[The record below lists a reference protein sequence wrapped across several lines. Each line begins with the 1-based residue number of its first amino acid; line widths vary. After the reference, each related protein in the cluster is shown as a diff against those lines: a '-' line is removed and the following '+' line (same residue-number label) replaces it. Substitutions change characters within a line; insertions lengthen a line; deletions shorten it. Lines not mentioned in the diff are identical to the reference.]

1 MKQRDVIVVLG
12 LSLGLF
18 AAALSSAQEPP
29 AVAVEQ
35 REIQKMELTV
45 GKSRVLDL
53 PVAIKRASLANPDV
67 ADTVVLSPTQI
78 YITGKASGVT
88 SLTLWNESGKMM
100 GVYDVVITPDL
111 TRLKENLHKAMPDE
125 KNILVMASHDSVT
138 LSGTASNS
146 ANLTRALGIAEAYAP
161 KKVINSMQV
170 GGVQQVM
177 LELRVAEMNREL
189 VRRLAINATA
199 MTPQGFGMTALNQ
212 LTTMLGGNSFAGM
225 TGGLLPGGISPP
237 GGLLA
242 PLSNTLNLSQQAT
255 SAVNG
260 AFQFQTGNI
269 TWSGFVDALH
279 QENIIKVLAK
289 PTLVA
294 LNGQEAAFLAGG
306 EFPIPVPQA
315 FGLITIQFK
324 KFGVGL
330 VFTPNIVDKKHI
342 SLSVAPEVSELD
354 FQNALRTQGFIVP
367 AITTRRATTTIE
379 LADGQSFAIGG
390 LLRDNVKESINKYPG
405 LGDIPILGA
414 LFRSTSYQ
422 KLETE
427 LVIIVTAHLVKPLDM
442 TGQTL
447 PTDYFEEPNDFEF
460 YLMGYAE
467 KGGFGGKPG
476 HKSSAAEVLS
486 NRVTRGRAMEGQ
498 VGHIVP

>member
-1 MKQRDVIVVLG
+1 MAMKQRDLILIVGFSVG
-12 LSLGLF
+12 LSTMGL
-18 AAALSSAQEPP
+18 SYAQE
-29 AVAVEQ
+29 ASTGAVEQ
-35 REIQKMELTV
+35 REIQKLELTA

-78 YITGKASGVT
+78 YLTGKTSGVT

-100 GVYDVVITPDL
+100 GVYDVVIMPDL
-111 TRLKENLHKAMPDE
+111 SRLKENLHKAMPDE
-125 KNILVMASHDSVT
+125 KNIMVLASHDNIT
-138 LSGTASNS
+138 LSGTASNAS
-146 ANLTRALGIAEAYAP
+146 NLTRAMGIAEAYAP

-177 LELRVAEMNREL
+177 LEVRVAEMNREL
-189 VRRLAINATA
+189 IRRLGINATA

-212 LTTMLGGNSFAGM
+212 LTSMLGGNSFAGVS
-225 TGGLLPGGISPP
+225 GGVNSLLT
-237 GGLLA
+237 
-242 PLSNTLNLSQQAT
+242 NTLNLSQQAT
-255 SAVNG
+255 NAVNG

-279 QENIIKVLAK
+279 QEGIIKVLAK

-330 VFTPNIVDKKHI
+330 VFTPNVMDKKHI

-367 AITTRRATTTIE
+367 AITTRRATTTVE

-390 LLRDNVKESINKYPG
+390 LLRDNVKETIYKYPG

-414 LFRSTSYQ
+414 LFRSTSFQ
-422 KLETE
+422 KNETE
-427 LVIIVTAHLVKPLDM
+427 LLIIVTAHLVKPLDL
-442 TGQTL
+442 TAQTL
-447 PTDYFEEPNDFEF
+447 PTDYYEEPNDFEF

-476 HKSSAAEVLS
+476 RKSSAAEVLS

>member
-1 MKQRDVIVVLG
+1 MKRHEVMITV
-12 LSLGLF
+12 GLF
-18 AAALSSAQEPP
+18 LGICAAPMSYAQEPAASTQP
-29 AVAVEQ
+29 SSMEQ
-35 REIQKMELTV
+35 REIQKLELTA
-45 GKSRVLDL
+45 GKSKVLDL
-53 PVAIKRASLANPDV
+53 PVAIKRASLANPEV

-78 YITGKASGVT
+78 YLTGKTTGIT
-88 SLTLWNESGKMM
+88 NLTLWNESGKMM
-100 GVYDVVITPDL
+100 GMYDVVVMPDL
-111 TRLKENLHKAMPDE
+111 SRLKENLHKVMPDE
-125 KNILVMASHDSVT
+125 KGILVTASHDHIT
-138 LSGTASNS
+138 LSGTASN
-146 ANLTRALGIAEAYAP
+146 ANNLSRALSIAEAYAP

-177 LELRVAEMNREL
+177 LEVRVAEMNREL
-189 VRRLAINATA
+189 VRRLGINATA

-212 LTTMLGGNSFAGM
+212 LTTMLGGNSFAGI
-225 TGGLLPGGISPP
+225 TSGTFP
-237 GGLLA
+237 GGLIA
-242 PLSNTLNLSQQAT
+242 PLTNTLNLSQQA
-255 SAVNG
+255 SQAVNG

-269 TWSGFVDALH
+269 TWSGFVDALQ
-279 QENIIKVLAK
+279 QENLVKVLAK

-330 VFTPNIVDKKHI
+330 VFTPNVMDKKHI
-342 SLSVAPEVSELD
+342 SLNVAPEVSELD

-390 LLRDNVKESINKYPG
+390 LMRDNVREIINKYPG

-414 LFRSTSYQ
+414 LFRSTSFQ
-422 KLETE
+422 KNETE
-427 LVIIVTAHLVKPLDM
+427 LLIIVTAHLVKPLDM
-442 TGQTL
+442 NAQTL
-447 PTDYFEEPNDFEF
+447 PTDYYEEPNDFEF

-467 KGGFGGKPG
+467 KGGFGGKVG
-476 HKSSAAEVLS
+476 HKSPAAEALS

>member
-1 MKQRDVIVVLG
+1 MSMKQRSVMMAIGLLLG
-12 LSLGLF
+12 ISWVP
-18 AAALSSAQEPP
+18 ALHAEEM
-29 AVAVEQ
+29 VAGGSQQ
-35 REIQKMELTV
+35 REVQKLELTA
-45 GKSRVLDL
+45 GKSTVLDL

-78 YITGKASGVT
+78 YLTGKAMGVT
-88 SLTLWNESGKMM
+88 NLTLWNESGKMM
-100 GVYDVVITPDL
+100 GMYDVVIVPDL
-111 TRLKENLHKAMPDE
+111 TRLKENLYKAMPDE
-125 KNILVMASHDSVT
+125 KNILVMSSHDSIT
-138 LSGTASNS
+138 LSGTATS
-146 ANLTRALGIAEAYAP
+146 ATSLSRAMSIAEAYVP
-161 KKVINSMQV
+161 KKEKVINSMQV

-177 LELRVAEMNREL
+177 LEVRVAEMSREL
-189 VRRLAINATA
+189 VRRLGINATA

-212 LTTMLGGNSFAGM
+212 LTTMLGGNSFAGVS
-225 TGGLLPGGISPP
+225 GGVTNALT
-237 GGLLA
+237 
-242 PLSNTLNLSQQAT
+242 NTLNLSQQAT

-279 QENIIKVLAK
+279 QENVVKVLAK

-330 VFTPNIVDKKHI
+330 VFTPNITDKKHI

-367 AITTRRATTTIE
+367 AITTRRASTTIE

-390 LLRDNVKESINKYPG
+390 LMRDNVREIINKYPV

-414 LFRSTSYQ
+414 LFRSTSFQ
-422 KLETE
+422 KNETE
-427 LVIIVTAHLVKPLDM
+427 LLIIVTAHLVKPLDM
-442 TGQTL
+442 TTQTL

-467 KGGFGGKPG
+467 KGGFGGKAG
-476 HKSSAAEVLS
+476 HKSPAAEVLS

>member
-1 MKQRDVIVVLG
+1 MKQRDVFLVLSFLIG
-12 LSLGLF
+12 
-18 AAALSSAQEPP
+18 SSAIGLGYAEEP
-29 AVAVEQ
+29 AQGALEQ
-35 REIQKMELTV
+35 RDIQRLELTA

-53 PVAIKRASLANPDV
+53 PVAIKRASLANPEV

-78 YITGKASGVT
+78 YLTGKASGVT
-88 SLTLWNESGKMM
+88 NLTLWNESGKMM
-100 GVYDVVITPDL
+100 GMYDVVIAPDL
-111 TRLKENLHKAMPDE
+111 SRLKENLHKAFPDE
-125 KNILVMASHDSVT
+125 KGILVTASHDYIT
-138 LSGTASNS
+138 LSGTASS
-146 ANLTRALGIAEAYAP
+146 ATNLSRAMNIAEAYAP

-177 LELRVAEMNREL
+177 LEVRVAEMNREL
-189 VRRLAINATA
+189 VRRLGINATA
-199 MTPQGFGMTALNQ
+199 ATPQGFGMTALNQ
-212 LTTMLGGNSFAGM
+212 LTSMLGGNSFAQT
-225 TGGLLPGGISPP
+225 TGGL
-237 GGLLA
+237 
-242 PLSNTLNLSQQAT
+242 LSNTLNLSQQAT

-269 TWSGFVDALH
+269 TWSGFVDALQ
-279 QENIIKVLAK
+279 QENLVKVLAK

-315 FGLITIQFK
+315 FGLVTIQFK

-330 VFTPNIVDKKHI
+330 VFTPNVMDKQHI

-367 AITTRRATTTIE
+367 AITTRRATTTVE

-414 LFRSTSYQ
+414 LFRSTSFQ
-422 KLETE
+422 KNETE
-427 LVIIVTAHLVKPLDM
+427 LLIIVTAHLVKPLDM
-442 TGQTL
+442 TAQAL
-447 PTDYFEEPNDFEF
+447 PTDYYEEPNDFEF

-467 KGGFGGKPG
+467 KGGFGGKAG
-476 HKSSAAEVLS
+476 HKSPAAEVLS

>member
-1 MKQRDVIVVLG
+1 MKQRSVMMAIGLLLG
-12 LSLGLF
+12 ISGV
-18 AAALSSAQEPP
+18 P
-29 AVAVEQ
+29 AIHAEEMVAGGSQQ
-35 REIQKMELTV
+35 REVQRLELTA
-45 GKSRVLDL
+45 GKSTVLDL

-78 YITGKASGVT
+78 YLTGKAMGVT
-88 SLTLWNESGKMM
+88 NLTLWNESGKMM
-100 GVYDVVITPDL
+100 GMYDVVIVPDL

-125 KNILVMASHDSVT
+125 KNILVMSSHDSIT
-138 LSGTASNS
+138 LSGTATS
-146 ANLTRALGIAEAYAP
+146 ATSLSRAMSIAEAYVP
-161 KKVINSMQV
+161 KKEKVINSMQV

-177 LELRVAEMNREL
+177 LEVRVAEMNREL
-189 VRRLAINATA
+189 VRRLGINATA

-212 LTTMLGGNSFAGM
+212 LTTMLGGNSFAGVS
-225 TGGLLPGGISPP
+225 GGVTNALT
-237 GGLLA
+237 
-242 PLSNTLNLSQQAT
+242 NTLNLSQQAT
-255 SAVNG
+255 QAVNG

-269 TWSGFVDALH
+269 TWSGFVDALQ

-289 PTLVA
+289 PTLIA

-315 FGLITIQFK
+315 FGLVTIQFK

-330 VFTPNIVDKKHI
+330 VFTPNIMDRKHI

-354 FQNALRTQGFIVP
+354 FQNALRTQGFVVP

-390 LLRDNVKESINKYPG
+390 LMRDNVKEIINKYPG

-414 LFRSTSYQ
+414 LFRSTSFQ
-422 KLETE
+422 KNETE
-427 LVIIVTAHLVKPLDM
+427 LLIIVTAHLVRPLDM
-442 TGQTL
+442 TAQSL
-447 PTDYFEEPNDFEF
+447 PTDYYEEPNDFEF

-467 KGGFGGKPG
+467 KGGFGGKAG
-476 HKSSAAEVLS
+476 RKSSAAEVLS